1 MNKLVN
7 EWLAFAYKDLK
18 AVIKL
23 LDDPDLTNVVAFH
36 THQCIEKSFK
46 AIICLKTET
55 VSQIHNLLRLYGTVR
70 NYCKLDIDMQTLEE
84 ISEVYIDSRYPSELG
99 LMPYGS
105 LSVER
110 SSEFYNEAKN
120 IYEQIKKIVVDE

>member
-1 MNKLVN
+1 M
-7 EWLAFAYKDLK
+7 
-18 AVIKL
+18 
-23 LDDPDLTNVVAFH
+23 
-36 THQCIEKSFK
+36 
-46 AIICLKTET
+46 CLKTET
-55 VSQIHNLLRLYGTVR
+55 VPQIHNLLRLYGTVR

-110 SSEFYNEAKN
+110 ASEFYNEAKN